1 MWNLKVGKTQNE
13 TRFVKVYASRTPEI
27 GNQISENE
35 NRQIDKWRIETWI
48 LNVPKIWKSKLG
60 IAIRKIW
67 KTIKLKSNER
77 QSGMGVEH
85 RKKRKIQTCVS
96 VAVFPMF
103 FDYFWIRS
111 QILPFVFNLIICPS
125 SICCP
130 LLYFLFLI
138 SFRFSNMFCFFVFNF
153 ATKHFFINLLI
164 NILLHCTEGPKL
176 KKDDSRWVEFSLIT
190 CSGP

>member
-1 MWNLKVGKTQNE
+1 MNNWNMNSESTKILKI
-13 TRFVKVYASRTPEI
+13 EI
-27 GNQISENE
+27 GNRTS
-35 NRQIDKWRIETWI
+35 
-48 LNVPKIWKSKLG
+48 
-60 IAIRKIW
+60 KIW

-138 SFRFSNMFCFFVFNF
+138 SFRFSNLFCFVFSILRQN
-153 ATKHFFINLLI
+153 I
-164 NILLHCTEGPKL
+164 ILLRWRANRLEFWSQCRIWFGGPRIRRSSNSVCVQSVL
-176 KKDDSRWVEFSLIT
+176 G
-190 CSGP
+190 GPRIRVWL